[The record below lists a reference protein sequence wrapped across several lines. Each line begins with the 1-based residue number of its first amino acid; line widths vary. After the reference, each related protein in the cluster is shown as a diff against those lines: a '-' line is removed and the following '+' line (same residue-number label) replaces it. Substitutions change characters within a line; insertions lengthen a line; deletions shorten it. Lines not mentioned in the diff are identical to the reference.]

1 MSLVRNVGTIGGL
14 TAVSRVFGFAR
25 DMLLARVLG
34 AGMAADAFQLAF
46 TLPNTF
52 RRLFAEGAFSV
63 AFVPLYSRALHGTD
77 GKPGS
82 EAAAQQFA
90 DDVLAVFVWVLVA
103 FSALAMLAM
112 PAIVWLL
119 ASEFQSVP
127 GKFEL
132 AVTLSRITFP
142 YLGLISLVAM
152 LSGLLNAR
160 SRFAPGAFAPVL
172 LNISL
177 ISALGIGWY
186 YSDKGGTD
194 IFVATVLAGGVAVAG
209 LLQLFYLAWATR
221 RAGVKLKVTF
231 PKITPEVKRLG
242 ALILPATFGAG
253 IYQISQ
259 FVDTFFATSLEQG
272 SLTLLKLADRL
283 NQMPLGIVG
292 IALGTAILP
301 MLARHIHQSN
311 TAEAQRLQAN
321 AFEVGTLLT
330 LPSAAALAVCAPAFV
345 TAFFVGGKF
354 TAADG
359 AIMANIVMAL
369 VAGLPAYVI
378 VKILNPG
385 FFAREDTRTPV
396 FTALISLIVNIAIN
410 LYVVQRYGI
419 VGLAGATAVSASLN
433 CLMLYVV
440 LHRRGWFRFTLPLA
454 GKIARQAVATAAMAA
469 ALWWVMPLMADRY
482 GGNVFERIWS
492 LGVLVGLGLVV
503 FFGVAFLIGA
513 IDKDL
518 LGQLRRKRKPTPER
532 VTRIEAEGGD

>member
-14 TAVSRVFGFAR
+14 TAVSRVFGFMR

-34 AGMAADAFQLAF
+34 AGLAADAFQLAF

-63 AFVPLYSRALHGTD
+63 AFVPLYSRALHGA
-77 GKPGS
+77 GGNPGS
-82 EAAAQQFA
+82 EEAAERFA
-90 DDVLAVFVWVLVA
+90 DDVLSVFVWILVA
-103 FSALAMLAM
+103 FSALAMIAM

-127 GKFEL
+127 GKYEL

-160 SRFAPGAFAPVL
+160 ARFAPGAAAPVL
-172 LNISL
+172 LNIAL
-177 ISALGIGWY
+177 ISSLGVGWY
-186 YSDKGGTD
+186 LREKGGTD
-194 IFVATVLAGGVAVAG
+194 ITVATALAVGVSVAG
-209 LLQLFYLAWATR
+209 LLQLIYLAWETR
-221 RAGVKLKVTF
+221 RAGVRLQVRF

-259 FVDTFFATSLEQG
+259 FVDTFFATSLQQG

-301 MLARHIHQSN
+301 MLSRHIHEDNSS
-311 TAEAQRLQAN
+311 EAQRLQAN
-321 AFEVGTLLT
+321 AFEMGTLLT
-330 LPSAAALAVCAPAFV
+330 LPAAAALAVCAPAFV

-359 AIMANIVMAL
+359 AIMAQIVVAL
-369 VAGLPAYVI
+369 VAGLPAYVV

-396 FTALISLIVNIAIN
+396 LSALVSLIFNIAVN
-410 LYVVQRYGI
+410 LYVVQRFGI
-419 VGLAGATAVSASLN
+419 VGLAAATAASATLN
-433 CLMLYVV
+433 CVILYTI
-440 LHRRGWFRFTLPLA
+440 LHRRGWFHFTGRLA
-454 GKIARQAVATAAMAA
+454 GRIARQIVATGAMAA
-469 ALWWVMPLMADRY
+469 ALYTVMPLLAEHY
-482 GGNVFERIWS
+482 SGGIFERAWS
-492 LGVLVGLGLVV
+492 LGVLVGLGMAV
-503 FFGVAFLIGA
+503 FFTVAYAVGA
-513 IDKDL
+513 LDKDL
-518 LGQLRRKRKPTPER
+518 LKQLRRRR
-532 VTRIEAEGGD
+532 TRGNALDTD